1 MFTPVEASLATTIIG
16 LADTTNCERI
26 RLFTEGGVMETKF
39 NVFEILQIA
48 EKIEHN
54 GAKFYLKTAELF
66 DDMEIRDTCYKL
78 ATWKARHEKILAQ
91 RRKRFSEQ
99 TGEFGTFDP
108 DNYVLS
114 NPNVMAGLAVFATK
128 PGSLKGPLDRDN
140 RKKIFKD
147 AIRRSKEAIFFYRGL
162 KDFAR
167 DPASEDTIDKIIKE
181 ENRHIRLLN
190 EELQQH

>member
-1 MFTPVEASLATTIIG
+1 
-16 LADTTNCERI
+16 
-26 RLFTEGGVMETKF
+26 METKF

-66 DDMEIRDTCYKL
+66 DDPEVRDTCYKL
-78 ATWKARHEKILAQ
+78 ATWKAKHEKILAQ
-91 RRKRFSEQ
+91 RRKRFSEK

-114 NPNVMAGLAVFATK
+114 NPHVMAGLAVFATK
-128 PGSLKGPLDRDN
+128 PGSLKGSLGREDTQE
-140 RKKIFKD
+140 IFKD
-147 AIRRSKEAIFFYRGL
+147 AIRRSKEAIVFYRGL

-167 DPASEDTIDKIIKE
+167 DPACEDTIDKIIKE
-181 ENRHIRLLN
+181 ESRHIRLLT
-190 EELQQH
+190 EQLQQSY

>member
-1 MFTPVEASLATTIIG
+1 
-16 LADTTNCERI
+16 
-26 RLFTEGGVMETKF
+26 METKF

-66 DDMEIRDTCYKL
+66 DDPELRDICYKL
-78 ATWKARHEKILAQ
+78 ATWKAKHEKILAQ

-128 PGSLKGPLDRDN
+128 PSPLKGPLGWEDR
-140 RKKIFKD
+140 KEIFKD
-147 AIRRSKEAIFFYRGL
+147 AIRRSKEAIVFYRGL

-167 DPASEDTIDKIIKE
+167 DPASKDTIDKIIKE
-181 ENRHIRLLN
+181 EKRHIRLLT
-190 EELQQH
+190 EQLERQ